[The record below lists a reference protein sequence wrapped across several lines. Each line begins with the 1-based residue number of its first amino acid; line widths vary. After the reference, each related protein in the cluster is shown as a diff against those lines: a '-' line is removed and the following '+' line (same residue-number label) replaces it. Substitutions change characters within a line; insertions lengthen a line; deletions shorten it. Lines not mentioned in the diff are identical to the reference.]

1 MLSFPIIET
10 NSDLRSSLSCA
21 ILKRPCSP
29 LSCHARSYHGRLLS
43 RSVIPDGYVYAA
55 VGARCSFSAPASA
68 DCVCHSNIDIVVC
81 LFCRTKHPLLLM
93 FVLLLLNSLS
103 LLSSF
108 LVDIVEPGACL
119 LYIFLL
125 LPKFLVLFFSTDTI
139 RDILRRGRPFS
150 QCTCMSLI

>member
-1 MLSFPIIET
+1 
-10 NSDLRSSLSCA
+10 
-21 ILKRPCSP
+21 
-29 LSCHARSYHGRLLS
+29 
-43 RSVIPDGYVYAA
+43 
-55 VGARCSFSAPASA
+55 
-68 DCVCHSNIDIVVC
+68 
-81 LFCRTKHPLLLM
+81 M

-139 RDILRRGRPFS
+139 RDILPRGRPFS